1 MKNRK
6 LVAVG
11 AVALGWATQCGA
23 VALEERVMEDF
34 PKLPASGICRYW
46 VPATSEQP
54 YLPDAYPEDG
64 EAGWPVKIVAAKDE
78 YEPGAFLLYATK
90 DFGKLSFKVS
100 DLKSEKGDV
109 ISAKELDLKT
119 VKVWYQNGN
128 GWYSYFQDV
137 GKRLC
142 PELLLHDEDLIRVDT
157 EKQDNWARLTEKDGR
172 VHEFWLTAPRGV
184 YDFPRDIAGESRDD
198 TFFCMKENFS
208 DAPTFAGA
216 TLRKGEFKE
225 FVLTAHVAKNVK
237 AGVYRGTIT
246 LSGKE
251 KGKGEGEQRIDSI
264 PVELKVLDFV
274 LPPPR
279 CYFDVEKDFETRF
292 CEYINENIV
301 MQSNGND
308 RELALR
314 QIAAIAK
321 DFVAHGETIG
331 VNPWGSE
338 ATAKIAEEAGFDMR
352 KSHFDSM
359 PLGGERADTRL
370 AAKHLA
376 RRLDKKF
383 GDHRGML
390 VTWGDE
396 YGLGTM
402 RGIRDMVKEFH
413 DEGFRFA
420 VNSMCGYSGG
430 AHSSDLWWPPHNPD
444 NETAPMAFKFNQLGG
459 DGSYGWYACQ
469 HVGVENPAFTRR
481 QYGFSPYR
489 AGLACNFNYAHYL
502 QGWNDNTGTLY
513 KPMMLVYGSG
523 NGCIDTL
530 AWEGFREG
538 QDDIRY
544 ATKLQQLAHPLALKG
559 STEARYAAKLALK
572 LLADADQ
579 DDMDL
584 TTLRLEMIRHIQHLM
599 ALK

>member
-1 MKNRK
+1 MAKTMM
-6 LVAVG
+6 LAAAVAVMG
-11 AVALGWATQCGA
+11 LAARGETVSLA
-23 VALEERVMEDF
+23 ERVKADF
-34 PKLPASGICRYW
+34 PEMPASGICRYW
-46 VPATSEQP
+46 VPATSERQ

-64 EAGWPVKIVAAKDE
+64 KACWPVRIVAAKDE
-78 YEPGAFLLYATK
+78 YEPGAFLLYSTK

-109 ISAKELDLKT
+109 IPAKELDLKT

-142 PELLLHDEDLIRVDT
+142 PELLLHDEDLVRVDT
-157 EKQDNWARLTEKDGR
+157 EREDNWARLTEKDGR

-184 YDFPRDIAGESRDD
+184 YGCPGDLAGDRKDD
-198 TFFCMKENFS
+198 TFLCMKENFS
-208 DAPTFAGA
+208 DAPAFAGA

-225 FVLTAHVAKNVK
+225 FFLTAHVAKNAK

-246 LSGKE
+246 LAD
-251 KGKGEGEQRIDSI
+251 KGKAVETV
-264 PVELKVLDFV
+264 PVELKVLDFT
-274 LPPPR
+274 LPPPK
-279 CYFDVEKDFETRF
+279 CYFDIEKDFETRF
-292 CEYINENIV
+292 CEYISEEIV
-301 MQSNGND
+301 RQSNGND
-308 RELALR
+308 HELALK

-321 DFVAHGETIG
+321 DFVAHGETISC
-331 VNPWGSE
+331 NPWVCEGE
-338 ATAKIAEEAGFDMR
+338 TGKAAVEAGFDAR
-352 KSHFDSM
+352 KSHWGSM
-359 PLGGERADTRL
+359 RLDNKAESRL

-376 RRLDKKF
+376 RNLDQKF
-383 GDHRGML
+383 GDHKGLL
-390 VTWGDE
+390 VSWGDE
-396 YGLGTM
+396 YGLATL
-402 RGIRDMVKEFH
+402 RGIRDMVKAYH

-420 VNSMCGYSGG
+420 VNSHSGYSAG
-430 AHSSDLWWPPHNPD
+430 ANISDLWWPPYRPD
-444 NETAPMAFKFNQLGG
+444 HESAATTFKYNQLGG
-459 DGSYGWYACQ
+459 DGYFGWYATQ

-481 QYGFSPYR
+481 QYGFGPYR
-489 AGLACNFNYAHYL
+489 AGLSCNFNYAHHL
-502 QGWNDNTGTLY
+502 QGWNDIAHTLY

-544 ATKLQQLAHPLALKG
+544 ATKLQQLAHPLVKNG

-584 TTLRLEMIRHIQHLM
+584 MALRLEIIEWILKLM
-599 ALK
+599 KY